1 MDAVWNIL
9 KDTFLNVLG
18 SLWHNFPVLVIGMLV
33 AGAMQVYLNT
43 DKMRAWLMRRS
54 SVSIPVTVVLGAFTP
69 LCACGTMA
77 VVLGMMASA
86 LSWGAI
92 MAFLTSSPLMSP
104 EGFILIS
111 GIISPEFAI
120 ALTVSSVVIGL
131 GSGFVAYM
139 LQKKTGYLDNQ
150 LRFTGKEAQSTQ
162 GTCACASQPVS
173 ADRVRTA
180 LVSDD
185 ALDASCACTMK
196 SEAPSACCAAI
207 SEAPSACCAAICEA
221 PSACCA
227 AISEA
232 SSACCAAISEAPS
245 ACCAAIPVDPGG
257 TPVRLNALIRRLQ
270 IDKMARIILDIGIKK
285 MLPLFATF
293 AGIGYL
299 INRFIPA
306 EWIRAVFGTQNAIA
320 VPLSAMIGLPLY
332 INGDSSIPLIRSL
345 LQSGVS
351 PGAMLAFLITGP
363 GTSAGVLAGIAT
375 IMKKKAIILYTASLL
390 LGSILLGYLYD
401 VVLAL
406 I

>member
-227 AISEA
+227 AI
-232 SSACCAAISEAPS
+232 
-245 ACCAAIPVDPGG
+245 PVDPGG